1 MKGEC
6 ARGTLPSQK
15 SREGCKVGE
24 ILMKNIEFSKALK
37 LQELVSYQ
45 EGQVVSRTIAQL
57 PRVNIT
63 LFALYKGEGISTHTT
78 SGDAMVQILEGQAQ
92 ITIGNEVLDVREG
105 ETVIMPADIPHALE
119 AREGFKMLLTVV
131 KKAG

>member
-1 MKGEC
+1 
-6 ARGTLPSQK
+6 
-15 SREGCKVGE
+15 
-24 ILMKNIEFSKALK
+24 MKNIEFSKALK
-37 LQELVSYQ
+37 LRELVSYQ

-78 SGDAMVQILEGQAQ
+78 SGDAMVQVIEGEAR
-92 ITIGNEVLDVREG
+92 ITIGKEVLDVREG

-131 KKAG
+131 KKTG